1 MQCLPG
7 WKDVHDPT
15 FHKNKWLNHGAPG
28 TSAKFAKVT
37 GSSKFLE
44 NQFRA
49 IQTDLHGFGHSDRPK
64 EFLLHGIRYS
74 IRSESIGQFLQTTH
88 VHGITRRAV
97 STTLGNSKCRTSP
110 RKKRHPALRML
121 LRRATASEGGRG
133 GNTIPITKRIHNW
146 QVELGLFWL
155 SVVGNCRGQY

>member
-44 NQFRA
+44 KQFRA
-49 IQTDLHGFGHSDRPK
+49 IQTDLHGFGHSHRPK

-74 IRSESIGQFLQTTH
+74 IRSESIGQFSQTTH
-88 VHGITRRAV
+88 VHGITPTC
-97 STTLGNSKCRTSP
+97 SFNYSGKLEMQDKSKAEKSSGSENPIETSDG
-110 RKKRHPALRML
+110 K
-121 LRRATASEGGRG
+121 
-133 GNTIPITKRIHNW
+133 
-146 QVELGLFWL
+146 
-155 SVVGNCRGQY
+155 